1 MYKRSLKV
9 SLSTLIIIPTFD
21 HVQKQLNHKDF
32 TQESHHAM
40 EEKKTLQEYCNVNPT
55 QHNLSSLRAFLRP
68 RCSLVR
74 VHCNQ
79 IAAVCR
85 AAPLSRD
92 TARTVNFCPPIKS
105 CLDLMFEVIKVSFYF
120 LNHLQGNRVSFD
132 PLLVT
137 LFQFQLDALHYI

>member
-55 QHNLSSLRAFLRP
+55 QHNLSSLRAFLQP

-105 CLDLMFEVIKVSFYF
+105 VAPLVI
-120 LNHLQGNRVSFD
+120 QIDG
-132 PLLVT
+132 
-137 LFQFQLDALHYI
+137 FQNAISSY